1 MDVSGIPEAPGQG
14 AVPSRRLLP
23 WLPAGED
30 ILYYYLCCKLYY
42 SSAYAKMAESR
53 KKMQRVGSW
62 EYGSEF
68 PEDFPYEDEAGDCR
82 RDGDGTGIIFSSR
95 EKQILK

>member
-1 MDVSGIPEAPGQG
+1 
-14 AVPSRRLLP
+14 
-23 WLPAGED
+23 
-30 ILYYYLCCKLYY
+30 
-42 SSAYAKMAESR
+42 MAESR
-53 KKMQRVGSW
+53 KKMQRAGSW